1 MARGE
6 QQHLLPRGDDVDVQL
21 SVVDGRAVLSM
32 TPKRH
37 RPRPPRSRSCAS
49 LRSDVWTLLHYRSSL
64 KHRSGLQRASY
75 ILEICVLVLITLN
88 VVLAM
93 YVSASPLGPART
105 WKVVET
111 KLESDVILNRLML
124 QR

>member
-1 MARGE
+1 
-6 QQHLLPRGDDVDVQL
+6 
-21 SVVDGRAVLSM
+21 
-32 TPKRH
+32 
-37 RPRPPRSRSCAS
+37 
-49 LRSDVWTLLHYRSSL
+49 
-64 KHRSGLQRASY
+64 
-75 ILEICVLVLITLN
+75 
-88 VVLAM
+88 M